1 MALGKQVGD
10 FSLKATSVTVSP
22 GPGTALTIQVNYEGP
37 ATGEAGAGVLIGT
50 LMIVGE
56 PGAKS
61 GTWQWYGLMALNAG
75 GSFGSQGR
83 GNWEES
89 GPHRWRYRGTN
100 TISTGQQYA
109 VEAEGNLA
117 ERAVTGRFYEWG

>member
-10 FSLKATSVTVSP
+10 FSLKATSVTMSP
-22 GPGTALTIQVNYEGP
+22 GPGTTLTTQVNFEGP
-37 ATGEAGAGVLIGT
+37 AKGDAGAGVLIGT
-50 LMIVGE
+50 LTIVGE

-61 GTWQWYGLMALNAG
+61 GTWQWCGIMALNAG

-100 TISTGQQYA
+100 TTSDGHRYA

-117 ERAVTGRFYEWG
+117 ERAVTGTFYEWA